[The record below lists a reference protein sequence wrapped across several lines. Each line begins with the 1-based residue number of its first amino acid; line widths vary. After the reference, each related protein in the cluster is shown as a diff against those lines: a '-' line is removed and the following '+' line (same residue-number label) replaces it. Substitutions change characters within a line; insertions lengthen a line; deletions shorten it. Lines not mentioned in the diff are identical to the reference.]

1 MRHSST
7 TLEALALL
15 CLFLLGLAVAEY
27 LLLTQWLLENTSWQA
42 WLDTYPWLI
51 KLQSLLFKLG
61 YLWRVGGIL
70 SYTGLVYIV
79 LKAQLPESSGQ
90 ATNASETRCWVLSL
104 LVCCFAAGFV
114 LASAFDDH
122 QHWIFP
128 LALLGSLTLI
138 PYWLQQLQRF
148 RLRTAYQAER
158 RKRPTADSLHIHTR
172 HGYIN
177 IRNPYRGTLVMG
189 SSGSGKSESIGN
201 NLLSEFIHQGYCG
214 IVYDFKFPTLTE
226 VAHHALLMHQQTAKA
241 DQKPMPFFV
250 LNFQDLLRSHRCN
263 PLSPENI
270 PTLSHAEE
278 FARTIVSNLD
288 RRSIQYPEF
297 FSTSSTAWLAALI
310 WFFRTEHPE
319 FSTLPHV
326 ISAVLH
332 KDYTQVISMLET
344 NPQSADMVR
353 SIATAIENKAEK
365 QLAGVIASLQ
375 IMVSRINSPEIA
387 WVFSGEDFNF
397 RINNPADPK
406 LLCIG
411 ADPGLADTL
420 SPVISLII
428 TVALKQMNRQG
439 QHKSFVLLDE
449 APTLYIPR
457 FEVIPATARINRI
470 ASVFMAQDFSQM
482 QDMFGRDKTA
492 IIVANLSNQ
501 FFGKASTLSTA
512 KTVSE
517 MLGSQA
523 SWQTNYSRG
532 NSRDSK
538 GRHNLSYNTSHS
550 LQERVQV
557 KPQEIMQL
565 PAGEFVGRTVES
577 RLPYFRDQ
585 VRLSKEQVSAALEP
599 FAEFDVEVEEM
610 LQANFKKIRDE
621 VQKIVRSY
629 PSVYRA

>member
-1 MRHSST
+1 MRHSTT

-27 LLLTQWLLENTSWQA
+27 LLLFHSENTFWQSWLEA
-42 WLDTYPWLI
+42 YPWLI
-51 KLQSLLFKLG
+51 KLQTLLFKLG

-79 LKAQLPESSGQ
+79 MKARLPESQGHTANDSK
-90 ATNASETRCWVLSL
+90 ARFWILSFWVSCFTTAFVMSPIFSSVYLWLFPLSL
-104 LVCCFAAGFV
+104 LSSLILVPF
-114 LASAFDDH
+114 
-122 QHWIFP
+122 W
-128 LALLGSLTLI
+128 LLQ
-138 PYWLQQLQRF
+138 WQRSSTQPVY
-148 RLRTAYQAER
+148 RAER
-158 RKRPTADSLHIHTR
+158 RKKPTADSLHIRTR
-172 HGYIN
+172 QGYVN
-177 IRNPYRGTLVMG
+177 ILNPYRGTLVMG

-201 NLLSEFIHQGYCG
+201 NLLSQFIQQGYCG
-214 IVYDFKFPTLTE
+214 VVYDFKFPTLAE
-226 VAHHALLMHQQTAKA
+226 VAHQALLMHQQSAKA
-241 DQKPMPFFV
+241 DHKTMPYFI
-250 LNFQDLLRSHRCN
+250 LNFQDLSRSHRCN

-270 PTLSHAEE
+270 STLAHAEE
-278 FARTIVSNLD
+278 YARTIVSNLD
-288 RRSIQYPEF
+288 RRSIQHPEF
-297 FSTSSTAWLAALI
+297 FSTSATAWLAALI
-310 WFFRTEHPE
+310 WFFRTEHPH

-326 ISAVLH
+326 INAILYP
-332 KDYTQVISMLET
+332 DYTQVISMLET
-344 NPQSADMVR
+344 NPQSADMIR
-353 SIATAIENKAEK
+353 SIATAIQNKAEK

-387 WVFSGEDFNF
+387 WVLSGEDFNF
-397 RINNPADPK
+397 RINDPADPK

-411 ADPGLADTL
+411 ADPGLSETL

-428 TVALKQMNRQG
+428 TVALKQMNQQG
-439 QHKSFVLLDE
+439 QHKSFILLDE

-457 FEVIPATARINRI
+457 FEVIPATARSNRI

-482 QDMFGRDKTA
+482 QDMFGREKAA

-523 SWQTNYSRG
+523 QWQTHFSRG

-550 LQERVQV
+550 LQERVLV

-565 PAGEFVGRTVES
+565 SAGEFVGRTVES

-585 VRLSKEQVSAALEP
+585 VRLSNKPVSTAIQP
-599 FAEFDVEVEEM
+599 FTEFDIEITEVIE
-610 LQANFKKIRDE
+610 ANFLRIRDE
-621 VQKIVRSY
+621 VQQIVRSY
-629 PSVYRA
+629 PNVYPGL